1 MGDGAGGEAPLILS
15 AFSRER
21 GGICPARSVLR
32 RTASSS
38 RKETC
43 QNGGAPVRACLASLE
58 RSERE
63 CELAGEAN
71 ADDPQPRSGGWGV
84 EGVASEVCR
93 HTKGE
98 ALLRGSGNAG
108 RWGYY
113 SGVSTTPYGVPF
125 SGVRYLYRRGAGQV
139 GTIGILIF
147 RLILPAG

>member
-1 MGDGAGGEAPLILS
+1 MGDGAGGEAPWILS

-63 CELAGEAN
+63 CEDLRAGEAKVEE
-71 ADDPQPRSGGWGV
+71 AGGI
-84 EGVASEVCR
+84 CR
-93 HTKGE
+93 HTSGE
-98 ALLRGSGNAG
+98 ALEG
-108 RWGYY
+108 
-113 SGVSTTPYGVPF
+113 
-125 SGVRYLYRRGAGQV
+125 
-139 GTIGILIF
+139 
-147 RLILPAG
+147 